1 MHLNKLV
8 QNLGTESAFTVLARA
23 TSLATQG
30 KDIINLGIGQPDFST
45 PEHIVEAAV
54 KALRDGHHGYTP
66 AKGIAPLREAVADD
80 FKTRNGFTL
89 DPENILV
96 VPGGKVT
103 MAFAMLLLGGVGHEI
118 IYPDP
123 GFPIYGSMVGF
134 SGARPVPYTLS
145 ADKGYGIDA
154 NDILAKITDAT
165 RLIILN
171 SPGNPTGGINAPEEL
186 RKLAAGLEQW
196 PYVYVLSDE
205 IYSRLYFDDIEHLS
219 PLTLP
224 GLADRTIILDGWSKT
239 YAMTGWRLG
248 WSYWPNNLID
258 VAERLAIN
266 IHSCVNA
273 SAQHAALAALQ
284 GPQDAVDHMRS
295 AFQER
300 RDLVVQRFANMD
312 QVSAPV
318 PKGAFYAFPE
328 IRVPGKTAEQIQD
341 ALLSEE
347 GIALIAGTSFGA
359 QGSQNLR
366 LSFANSLENI
376 ERALE
381 KLERWLSRQG

>member
-23 TSLATQG
+23 TSLAAQG

-66 AKGIAPLREAVADD
+66 AKGIAPLREAVAHD
-80 FKTRNGFTL
+80 FKLRNGAGL
-89 DPENILV
+89 NPENMLI

-118 IYPDP
+118 MYPDP
-123 GFPIYGSMVGF
+123 GFPIYGSMAGF
-134 SGARPVPYTLS
+134 SGARPVPYPLS

-154 NDILAKITDAT
+154 DDILSKVTDAT

-171 SPGNPTGGINAPEEL
+171 SPGNPTGGINTPGEL
-186 RKLAAGLEQW
+186 RKLAAGLEPW
-196 PYVYVLSDE
+196 PHVYVLSDE
-205 IYSRLYFDDIEHLS
+205 IYSRLYFDGVQHVS

-224 GLADRTIILDGWSKT
+224 GMADRTIILDGWSKT

-248 WSYWPNNLID
+248 WSYWPDALID

-273 SAQHAALAALQ
+273 SAQYAALAALQ
-284 GPQDAVDHMRS
+284 GPQDAVDCMRS

-300 RDLVVQRFANMD
+300 RDLVVRRFADMH
-312 QVSAPV
+312 QVSAPI

-341 ALLSEE
+341 ALLTNE

-359 QGSQNLR
+359 QGTQNLR

-376 ERALE
+376 ECALE
-381 KLERWLSRQG
+381 KLALWLNQQT